1 MRIIVLSLILFCC
14 GTSPIIAQSDY
25 IVTTP
30 SAQEIPVGQ
39 EEQFI
44 KSNFPLL
51 PLGKWTPGMK
61 FMFVPS
67 PRSMFLPTLSSY
79 ETEKGVD
86 NSLLKRKLRI
96 SPTGL
101 TTPLASSSN
110 VREENIIMR

>member
-86 NSLLKRKLRI
+86 NSLLKHKILTF
-96 SPTGL
+96 TG
-101 TTPLASSSN
+101 T
-110 VREENIIMR
+110 EEKAQNLSLIHI